1 VVFVSFVVEIQ
12 AKAMRAVLDRL
23 LDLPWVYR
31 LQTAIFAPGAEAAIV
46 RRIAALLAQLP
57 PAGRL
62 LDVGCGPHSWLSR
75 VGLHPVG
82 ADVSLS
88 YLRRYTAGG
97 EAAVAASAD
106 ALPVAAHSFDGVWSI
121 GLLHHLP
128 DPAAAATLT
137 EMVRACRPGGY
148 VAVFDAVL
156 PRAAWRRP
164 VASAIR
170 RCDRGRFM
178 RGESALRALLPS
190 GFDWHCDRF
199 TYAATGLEAVLCW
212 VQVQTS

>member
-1 VVFVSFVVEIQ
+1 
-12 AKAMRAVLDRL
+12 MRAVLDL
-23 LDLPWVYR
+23 LLELPWVYR
-31 LQTAIFAPGAEAAIV
+31 LQTALLAPGAEAAIV
-46 RRIAALLAQLP
+46 RRIADLLPQLP
-57 PAGRL
+57 AAARL
-62 LDVGCGPHSWLSR
+62 LDVGCGPHSWLFR

-88 YLRRYTAGG
+88 YLRAYTAGG
-97 EAAVAASAD
+97 ETAVAASAD

-128 DPAAAATLT
+128 DATAAATLN

-156 PRAAWRRP
+156 PRATWRRP

-170 RCDRGRFM
+170 CFDRGRFM
-178 RGESALRALLPS
+178 RRESELRGLLPL
-190 GFDWHCDRF
+190 GFDWRGDRF
-199 TYAATGLEAVLCW
+199 TYAATGLEALLMWAVIGDP
-212 VQVQTS
+212 VTSNQ

>member
-1 VVFVSFVVEIQ
+1 
-12 AKAMRAVLDRL
+12 MRPVLDRL

-31 LQTAIFAPGAEAAIV
+31 LQTAIFAPGAEGAIV
-46 RRIAALLAQLP
+46 GRIAALLPQLP
-57 PAGRL
+57 AATRL
-62 LDVGCGPHSWLSR
+62 LDVGCGPHSWLFR

-82 ADVSLS
+82 ADVSLP
-88 YLRRYTAGG
+88 YLREYTAGG
-97 EAAVAASAD
+97 ETAVAASAD
-106 ALPVAAHSFDGVWSI
+106 ALPIASHSFDGVWSI

-128 DPAAAATLT
+128 DPTAAATLN

-156 PRAAWRRP
+156 PRATWRRP

-170 RCDRGRFM
+170 RFDRGRFV
-178 RGESALRALLPS
+178 RSESALRGLLPS
-190 GFDWHCDRF
+190 GFDWRCDRF

-212 VQVQTS
+212 MQIAGDR